1 VGSLRQH
8 FYRGLFGLQF
18 KTTLLLT
25 VIVMFATGLTG
36 ATHLRLTSRLTLVE
50 AKRHARELARGLASA
65 AAEHVTAGNRE
76 ALLKIAEGMMP
87 EGDLTYLIFTDM
99 TGKLLAS
106 YQKAPG
112 NINHL
117 VHEDVGE
124 VSVEP
129 INQPRFSTKGS
140 SGSHIDIVFPVR
152 VSQLAAASSTG
163 MAGQGRRAPGLDTD
177 RGKSTATVGYVR
189 LGVGLAASESRL
201 NALIR
206 NETGLTV
213 GIALLM
219 VPLGYEVVRRLMR
232 PIQRLSSAVRSFAAG
247 VLSTRVKSDR
257 RDEIGELST
266 AFDAM
271 ADNLVRSHEE
281 LSQLNTELEERVRQR
296 TMALEDANSQ
306 LREMASRD
314 SLTGLFNRRHFN
326 DLLSQLFAEAS
337 RYGTELTCMMI
348 DLDNFKRV
356 NDSLGHQMG
365 DQLLQL
371 TARVIRDSIREA
383 DVAVRFGGDE
393 FAVLLPQTSPQDA
406 RVSAERILEDF
417 GAEVRRHLP
426 QASIASLSIGLAS
439 CRHGEPA
446 AAKDLVN
453 LADEALYLAK
463 AGGKNRITVVCPP
476 PVHA

>member
-1 VGSLRQH
+1 VGNLRQQ

-36 ATHLRLTSRLTLVE
+36 ATHLRLTSRLALVE

-65 AAEHVTAGNRE
+65 AAEHVHAGDRE
-76 ALLKIAEGMMP
+76 ALLRIAEGMMP

-99 TGKLLAS
+99 AGKLLAS

-117 VHEDVGE
+117 VQEDAGA

-129 INQPRFSTKGS
+129 MNQPRFSTAGTT
-140 SGSHIDIVFPVR
+140 GSHIDIVFPVR
-152 VSQLAAASSTG
+152 VSQFAAAEMDSEDARCADPSQT
-163 MAGQGRRAPGLDTD
+163 ADDNERPA
-177 RGKSTATVGYVR
+177 ATVGYVR
-189 LGVGLAASESRL
+189 LGVSLASSESRL
-201 NALIR
+201 TALIR

-219 VPLGYEVVRRLMR
+219 VPLGYEVVRRLMS
-232 PIQRLSSAVRSFAAG
+232 PIQKLSAAVREFAAG
-247 VLSTRVKSDR
+247 VLNARVKSDR
-257 RDEIGELST
+257 RDEIGELGA
-266 AFDAM
+266 AFNSM
-271 ADNLVRSHEE
+271 ADTLVRSHDD
-281 LSQLNTELEERVRQR
+281 LRKLNAELEERVRQR
-296 TMALEDANSQ
+296 TTALEDVNKQ
-306 LREMASRD
+306 LLEMASRD

-326 DLLSQLFAEAS
+326 DILTQLFAEAA

-356 NDSLGHQMG
+356 NDSLGHQAG

-383 DVAVRFGGDE
+383 DVAVRYGGDE
-393 FAVLLPQTSPQDA
+393 FAVLLPQTSPEDA
-406 RVSAERILEDF
+406 RSSAERILADF
-417 GAEVRRHLP
+417 GLQVRKHMP

-439 CRHGEPA
+439 RRHGEPSV
-446 AAKDLVN
+446 AKDLVN

-463 AGGKNRITVVCPP
+463 ASGKNRITMVCPP
-476 PVHA
+476 PVPA